1 MRFTNVNLRC
11 DSNLAL
17 QRLQTLT
24 RVYVRRLKEHPGSSE
39 RKRIEGKELHLD
51 RQDQAR

>member
-17 QRLQTLT
+17 QRLQMLT
-24 RVYVRRLKEHPGSSE
+24 RVYGRRQKEHSGSSE
-39 RKRIEGKELHLD
+39 RKRIEGKELHID